1 MPRFS
6 REPGKNSF
14 LDRVLVRLTV
24 SAATFRTTKGMV
36 LVLGLALA
44 LMDRCPHQE
53 FRTPEGPV
61 TSRTLSNRKAPFLL
75 LRPILRLGQ
84 KAQTFILRS
93 VSFFLLLCTDKPRPI
108 SVLSVFRELLPPT
121 RTHHALPTP
130 IRSISFSV
138 LLKDTILLS
147 LKCPH

>member
-6 REPGKNSF
+6 RELGKNSF
-14 LDRVLVRLTV
+14 LDRVLARLTV
-24 SAATFRTTKGMV
+24 SAAMFRTTKGVV

-44 LMDRCPHQE
+44 LMDRCLHPE
-53 FRTPEGPV
+53 FRTPEGPA

-93 VSFFLLLCTDKPRPI
+93 VWYPPSFLLLLCTDKLRPI
-108 SVLSVFRELLPPT
+108 SVLSVFRELLSLT
-121 RTHHALPTP
+121 RTIT
-130 IRSISFSV
+130 FSV